1 MRIAFVIFKYFPYGG
16 IQRDLMKVLAEAQ
29 ARGHEAKIFTLR
41 WQASKPDHVEVV
53 ELPIQGFNRHTQ
65 YDNFAE
71 DVLAA
76 VEKEHFD
83 LVVGFNKI
91 AGLDVYYAG
100 DSCYIEKAHE
110 QRVAGYRLLPRFKSF
125 HAAEAAVFGANS
137 DTEILTISNI
147 EVPRYRHHYR
157 TPPERFHPLPPGIER
172 DRIAPDNKAEIRAD
186 LRQELGHSDD
196 DLILVAIGSGFKK
209 KGLDRSLIA
218 VAALPRE
225 LRDRTHLYVIG
236 RDKAEGFERMA
247 MRLGI
252 TSMVTFFAE
261 GRDDVPR
268 FLFAA
273 DGLLHPAYDETAGMV
288 IIEAMLAGLPALITK
303 NCGYAKYMIE
313 HDAGIVLTKPIQEE
327 INQALVRLLTSDERG
342 GWIERGLAAKN
353 DESLFGLVP
362 RTVDLLETF
371 AAERK
376 PQLVFSLFRYFDYGG
391 LQRDFLKIALA
402 CQAAG
407 YEIYVYCLAWYGD
420 IPEGFRVETVEVPG
434 VINHVRYQQFGEYV
448 SKAARWRRPVAHI
461 GFNKIP
467 GLDIYYAADS
477 CFEHKAQAMRT
488 GLYRRTKRY
497 KQMSG
502 FERIVFDK
510 DADTKILLI
519 TDTQQE
525 QFQQYYDT
533 PDERFHLLPPGVS
546 RDRARDDQWVS
557 RRDKIRSELGVAD
570 DQLLLLLVGS
580 GFITKGLDRA
590 LAALASLPEELGH
603 RTKFLVIG
611 QDNPHAFL
619 RQARRLDVADRL
631 IIEKGRSDIP
641 DVLQGADLMIHP
653 AYMESG
659 GLVLIEAIIA
669 GLPVIATEVCGF
681 AHYIEEAEAGLVV
694 PEPFEQDTMNEMV
707 AQALKDPEKRECWSS
722 NGVAYGQR
730 QIDLYD
736 MPANALAVIEA
747 FAHTQKEAR
756 QS

>member
-1 MRIAFVIFKYFPYGG
+1 
-16 IQRDLMKVLAEAQ
+16 MKVLVEAQ

-41 WQASKPDHVEVV
+41 WQAPKPDHVEVV
-53 ELPIQGFNRHTQ
+53 ELPIQGLHHHTQ
-65 YDNFAE
+65 YDHFAA
-71 DVLAA
+71 DVLSA
-76 VEKEHFD
+76 VQEEQFE

-110 QRVAGYRLLPRFKSF
+110 QRSAWYRLLPRFKSF
-125 HAAEAAVFGANS
+125 YAAEKAVFGKES
-137 DTEILTISNI
+137 DTEILTISDI

-157 TPPERFHPLPPGIER
+157 TSPERFHALPPGIER
-172 DRIAPDNKAEIRAD
+172 DRIAPDNKDEIRAD
-186 LRQELGHSDD
+186 MRRELGHADD
-196 DLILVAIGSGFKK
+196 DIILLAVGSGFKK

-218 VAALPRE
+218 VAALPKA

-252 TSMVTFFAE
+252 TSMVTFFAD

-273 DGLLHPAYDETAGMV
+273 DGLLHPAYDETAGMI
-288 IIEAMLAGLPALITK
+288 IIETMLAGLPAIITK
-303 NCGYAKYMIE
+303 NCGYAKYMSE
-313 HDAGIVLTKPIQEE
+313 HDAGIVLTHPTQEE
-327 INQALVRLLTSDERG
+327 LNQALVRLLTSDERA
-342 GWIERGLAAKN
+342 GWIARGLAAKE
-353 DESLFGLVP
+353 DPALFGLVP
-362 RTVDLLETF
+362 KAVDYLEAF
-371 AAERK
+371 AKAKK
-376 PQLVFSLFRYFDYGG
+376 PQIVFSLFRYFDYGG

-407 YEIYVYCLAWYGD
+407 YEIYVYCLAWFGD
-420 IPEGFRVETVEVPG
+420 IPEGFRVEIVEVPG
-434 VINHVRYQQFGEYV
+434 VINHVRYQQFGEFV
-448 SKAARWRRPVAHI
+448 SQAARWRRPVAHV

-497 KQMSG
+497 KQMAG
-502 FERIVFDK
+502 FERVVFDK
-510 DADTKILLI
+510 DADTKVLLI

-525 QFQQYYDT
+525 QFQKYYET

-546 RDRARDDQWVS
+546 RDRARDAHWQS
-557 RRDKIRSELGVAD
+557 RREKIRTELSIAED
-570 DQLLLLLVGS
+570 EFLLLLVGS

-590 LAALASLPEELGH
+590 LAALASLPSGLST
-603 RTKFLVIG
+603 RCKFLVIG
-611 QDNPHAFL
+611 QDSPQAFL
-619 RQARRLDVADRL
+619 RQARRLGVDEAL
-631 IIEKGRSDIP
+631 IVQKGRNDIP
-641 DVLQGADLMIHP
+641 DVLQAADLMIHP

-681 AHYIEEAEAGLVV
+681 AHYIEDAEAGLVV
-694 PEPFEQDTMNEMV
+694 PEPFVQSAMNDMV
-707 AQALKDPEKRECWSS
+707 ADALSDLALRQCWSA
-722 NGVAYGQR
+722 NGVAYGQ
-730 QIDLYD
+730 QHPELYD
-736 MPANALAVIEA
+736 MPANALSVIEA
-747 FAHTQKEAR
+747 FVESKRLGSNGLGSQT
-756 QS
+756 